1 MPNNFGSPGMM
12 THSSDPGVSPREEP
26 SHVLQGAVH
35 TEALESTV
43 ADDQDKEALV
53 GFLTPEVAERE
64 ATGKQPF

>member
-12 THSSDPGVSPREEP
+12 THSSDPGMFPREEP
-26 SHVLQGAVH
+26 SLVLQGAVH

-43 ADDQDKEALV
+43 ADDQDKEAQ
-53 GFLTPEVAERE
+53 TPEVAERE